1 MQKDAVLTAGPEV
14 CSEVCSLNKKCL
26 STVAACG
33 RKVRATFSFLLC
45 CILLPG
51 ILGLAACNGNGGS
64 KDSGGPVYY
73 PGGGG
78 SGSSSGGGTEDS
90 PPPVSAEELY
100 DLMNKGWA
108 DEIEAL
114 FPCGEDEPR
123 KTFFITLS
131 AQDIGVPRNGYV
143 KLVITGGDE
152 VWEGT
157 AAVAV
162 DGVVSFYDIPMVLSG
177 AFVTVTMY
185 GYAADDT
192 LVSSGY
198 DEGTTTEDGAL
209 MHIGIIGPPT
219 VTVSGCTAN
228 GNRAPKDGHDY
239 EVMEY
244 AGDSPVMT
252 AVNPNADSTMEVTI
266 NGVPV
271 SATTSLDDGFN
282 KIVATVSRGN
292 NPPVSQTKY
301 VYIVKQ
307 LVEPI
312 FIPAGTS
319 YGRTVEDGGI
329 SYDVVEYP
337 VTGLGLTVTNMYT
350 GDNEATGAASVLSVT
365 VNGSPVP
372 SASTLPD
379 GVNTVVAT
387 LTKEYCTTL
396 TVEKYY
402 YAVKALTEPTVTFPN
417 GTYYSAEEEISGY
430 KMYKY
435 SYLAASNYSNLLMTV
450 TNTYTGDNA
459 NTGGH
464 STLTAVVGGVGT
476 FSGETVI
483 SGATVLDG
491 NRIISITVSK
501 DHCEP
506 KTIYK
511 YVTAKIKPITFT
523 FDQLCMNT
531 TWSDAGSECEFE
543 GYLKINDFDCPDK
556 FSHSNVPEGSDSS
569 DGWGGWS
576 SYFGYSGNNGGSDDF
591 KITSK
596 NESESHSSVT
606 FVFTSWKET
615 DTGPDNTIDSPL
627 TYSYSI
633 NQLINGDRTVGNGNR
648 YKEIQRGGVKWQI
661 RYTLTD

>member
-1 MQKDAVLTAGPEV
+1 MCSSVRQRVQKDAVLTAGPEV

-51 ILGLAACNGNGGS
+51 VLGLAACNGNGGS

-73 PGGGG
+73 PGGG
-78 SGSSSGGGTEDS
+78 SGSSSDGSEDG
-90 PPPVSAEELY
+90 PPPVSAEDLY
-100 DLMNKGWA
+100 NLINKGWA
-108 DEIEAL
+108 DEISAL
-114 FPCGEDEPR
+114 FPCGDDEPR
-123 KTFFITLS
+123 RTFHISFNASEL
-131 AQDIGVPRNGYV
+131 GVPENGRV
-143 KLVITGGDE
+143 TLIITGGDE

-228 GNRAPKDGHDY
+228 GNKAPKDGHDY

-252 AVNPNADSTMEVTI
+252 AVNPNADSTMEVTV
-266 NGVPV
+266 NGVAA
-271 SATTSLDDGFN
+271 SATTPLNDGFN

-307 LVEPI
+307 LVDPDI
-312 FIPAGTS
+312 IAAGTS
-319 YGRTVEDGGI
+319 YGRTVVDGGI

-337 VTGLGLTVTNMYT
+337 VTGLGLTVVNMYA
-350 GDNEATGAASVLSVT
+350 GDNDATGAPSVVSVT

-372 SASTLPD
+372 AATQLAD
-379 GVNTVVAT
+379 GPNTVVAT
-387 LTKEYCTTL
+387 LTKEYCTPLTL
-396 TVEKYY
+396 EKHY
-402 YAVKALTEPTVTFPN
+402 YAVKALTEPTVSFPN
-417 GTYYSAEEEISGY
+417 GTHYSAEDSGDY
-430 KMYKY
+430 EMWKY
-435 SYLAASNYSNLLMTV
+435 SYLAATDWENLLMTV

-459 NTGGH
+459 ATGAH
-464 STLTAVVGGVGT
+464 STMQVVVGGGGSY
-476 FSGETVI
+476 SGETVI
-483 SGATVLDG
+483 SRMTIPDG
-491 NRIISITVSK
+491 SLIVSITVSK
-501 DHCEP
+501 DHCEDVVLP
-506 KTIYK
+506 VKL
-511 YVTAKIKPITFT
+511 TARIKPVTFT
-523 FDQLCMNT
+523 VNGLELST
-531 TWSDAGSECEFE
+531 TWDDGIAGDSCEFY
-543 GYLKINDFDCPDK
+543 GYLNINEVDCGRQPSSGEVD
-556 FSHSNVPEGSDSS
+556 VAEGNGGSS
-569 DGWGGWS
+569 FGGWS
-576 SYFGYSGNNGGSDDF
+576 GRFGYSGTNNAFRITDKSGSETF
-591 KITSK
+591 K
-596 NESESHSSVT
+596 
-606 FVFTSWKET
+606 FTGWKET
-615 DTGPDNTIDSPL
+615 DTGSDNNVTDKVETKTID
-627 TYSYSI
+627 
-633 NQLINGDRTVGNGNR
+633 QLINGNRTIGGGERDIV
-648 YKEIQRGGVKWQI
+648 ITSGGVRWKI
-661 RYTLTD
+661 CYTLTD

>member
-1 MQKDAVLTAGPEV
+1 MP
-14 CSEVCSLNKKCL
+14 
-26 STVAACG
+26 ACG
-33 RKVRATFSFLLC
+33 RRVRATFSLLLR
-45 CILLPG
+45 CILLLG
-51 ILGLAACNGNGGS
+51 VLGLAACNGNGGH

-78 SGSSSGGGTEDS
+78 SGSSSGGTEDG

-108 DEIEAL
+108 DEVCAL

-131 AQDIGVPRNGYV
+131 ATDIGVPPNGYV

-228 GNRAPKDGHDY
+228 GNTAPKDGHDY

-365 VNGSPVP
+365 VNGATVP

-396 TVEKYY
+396 TVEKHY
-402 YAVKALTEPTVTFPN
+402 YAVKALTEPEVDFTAYN
-417 GTYYSAEEEISGY
+417 GTHYSAEDSGDY
-430 KMYKY
+430 EVYKY
-435 SYLAASNYSNLLMTV
+435 SYLAASDWSNLLMKV
-450 TNTYTGDNA
+450 TNTYPAAADNA
-459 NTGGH
+459 NTGAH
-464 STLTAVVGGVGT
+464 SMLTAVVGGGGT
-476 FSGETVI
+476 YTGETAI
-483 SGATVLDG
+483 SRAPIPDG
-491 NRIISITVSK
+491 SLIVSITVSK

-506 KTIYK
+506 LTIYK

-523 FDQLCMNT
+523 VNGLQIST
-531 TWSDAGSECEFE
+531 TWTDPGGTCEFY
-543 GYLKINDFDCPDK
+543 GYLTINGISCGRQP
-556 FSHSNVPEGSDSS
+556 SSGECSVSEGGGGSS
-569 DGWGGWS
+569 WGDWSGW
-576 SYFGYSGNNGGSDDF
+576 FGYSGTNSAF
-591 KITSK
+591 TITSK
-596 NESESHSSVT
+596 SGSEN
-606 FVFTSWKET
+606 FGFTGWYET
-615 DTGPDNTIDSPL
+615 DTGGDNGVGDKWETRYIDG
-627 TYSYSI
+627 
-633 NQLINGDRTVGNGNR
+633 LINGNRTIGGGDR
-648 YKEIQRGGVKWQI
+648 EIVIQQGGVRWKVH
-661 RYTLTD
+661 YKLTD